1 MSNMTPFGK
10 RVREHWLARNISLN
24 QMAKDLG
31 VSAAYF
37 SALEHGHR
45 GRPSSGLVAQI
56 GGYFDLMWDEAEEIK
71 RLAELSHPKVTVN
84 TAGLSPKATEL
95 ANLLAENIEDM
106 DDETLDWVIA
116 EVRLRVGSQPGGP
129 TH

>member
-1 MSNMTPFGK
+1 MTPFGK
-10 RVREHWLARNISLN
+10 KVREHRRAKGLTLK
-24 QMAKDLG
+24 QMAADLG

-56 GGYFDLMWDEAEEIK
+56 TGYFTLMWDEAEEIK
-71 RLAELSHPKVTVN
+71 GLAALSHPKITVN
-84 TAGLSPKATEL
+84 TAGLNPKATEL
-95 ANLLAENIEDM
+95 ANLLAENIEQM
-106 DDETLDWVIA
+106 DVETLDWVIA
-116 EVRLRVGSQPGGP
+116 EVRMRIGSTPDGP

>member
-1 MSNMTPFGK
+1 MTPFGK
-10 RVREHWLARNISLN
+10 RVREHRMARNITLK
-24 QMAKDLG
+24 QMAADLG

-56 GGYFDLMWDEAEEIK
+56 CGYFDLMWDEAEEIK

-106 DDETLDWVIA
+106 DEDTLDWVIA
-116 EVRLRVGSQPGGP
+116 EVKLRMGARPEGP

>member
-1 MSNMTPFGK
+1 MRRDITLK
-10 RVREHWLARNISLN
+10 
-24 QMAKDLG
+24 QMAEDLG

-56 GGYFDLMWDEAEEIK
+56 AGYFELMWDEAEEIK
-71 RLAELSHPKVTVN
+71 RLAFLSHPKVTVN

-95 ANLLAENIEDM
+95 ANLLANHVQDM
-106 DDETLDWVIA
+106 DEETLDWVIA
-116 EVRLRVGSQPGGP
+116 EVKLRIGTQPGGP

>member
-1 MSNMTPFGK
+1 
-10 RVREHWLARNISLN
+10 
-24 QMAKDLG
+24 
-31 VSAAYF
+31 
-37 SALEHGHR
+37 
-45 GRPSSGLVAQI
+45 
-56 GGYFDLMWDEAEEIK
+56 MWDEAEEIK

-95 ANLLAENIEDM
+95 ANLLAENIEEM

-116 EVRLRVGSQPGGP
+116 EVKLRIGTRPGGP

>member
-1 MSNMTPFGK
+1 
-10 RVREHWLARNISLN
+10 
-24 QMAKDLG
+24 
-31 VSAAYF
+31 
-37 SALEHGHR
+37 
-45 GRPSSGLVAQI
+45 
-56 GGYFDLMWDEAEEIK
+56 MWDEAEEIK

>member
-1 MSNMTPFGK
+1 MTPFGK
-10 RVREHWLARNISLN
+10 KVREHRMRRDITLK
-24 QMAKDLG
+24 QMAEDLG

-56 GGYFDLMWDEAEEIK
+56 AGYFELMWDEAEEIK
-71 RLAELSHPKVTVN
+71 RLAFLSHPKVTVN

-95 ANLLAENIEDM
+95 ANLLANHVQDM
-106 DDETLDWVIA
+106 DEETLDWVIA
-116 EVRLRVGSQPGGP
+116 EVKLRIGTQPGGP

>member
-1 MSNMTPFGK
+1 MTPFGK
-10 RVREHWLARNISLN
+10 KVREHRMRRDITLK
-24 QMAKDLG
+24 QMAEDLG

-56 GGYFDLMWDEAEEIK
+56 AGYFELMWDEAEEIK
-71 RLAELSHPKVTVN
+71 RLAFLSHPKVTVN

-95 ANLLAENIEDM
+95 TNLLANHVQDM
-106 DDETLDWVIA
+106 DEETLDWVIA
-116 EVRLRVGSQPGGP
+116 EVKLRIGTQPGGP